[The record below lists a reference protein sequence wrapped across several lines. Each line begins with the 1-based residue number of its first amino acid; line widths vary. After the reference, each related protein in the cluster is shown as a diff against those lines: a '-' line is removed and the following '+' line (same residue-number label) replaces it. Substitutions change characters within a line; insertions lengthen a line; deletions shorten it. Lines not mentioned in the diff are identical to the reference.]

1 MSFLRGIGI
10 QRYKLVYSVH
20 VLDGGNNRE
29 KACYIIIFN
38 KISKLKTQW
47 SKLRP
52 TCDKKNHL
60 ILLLIVL
67 NITILTN
74 QTNKRTFNI
83 VKLKILK

>member
-52 TCDKKNHL
+52 TCDKKKSFNT
-60 ILLLIVL
+60 IVDSSKY
-67 NITILTN
+67 NN
-74 QTNKRTFNI
+74 FDQSDKQKDF
-83 VKLKILK
+83 